1 MSRFLHEL
9 KRRRVFRV
17 AAMYSA
23 VAFVVWRAADI
34 AFPALH
40 LPAWL
45 VTAVVALTIIGFPI
59 ALVLAW
65 AFDITPAGVQ
75 RTQPDADVRAAADA
89 VGSTTETR
97 VVAVAAM
104 IVIAIAAAAAFALRR
119 DRGAPP
125 DAGRVLVMTFEN
137 LAGDASLDPVGR
149 MAAEW
154 LTQGLAVTGIVEVI
168 PAITVVTAVRA
179 AGSGADLTSAR
190 QIALELGAG
199 TVVWGTYFTSGGRLS
214 FSAHIFDAA
223 RGRLIGSL
231 EPVTAPLDYPAAGL
245 VELRERVMSGLGAM
259 LNPRLAGWPGATSQP
274 WSWAAYQEYADG
286 MERYVASDYFGAATH
301 FGRSFAMDSALLVA
315 ALWQANSNANGIDID
330 AAFETAAWLENRRER
345 LAPYDRAFLDRLRAR
360 LRGDLPAMHRASLRM
375 LEIAPS
381 ADDAIREVALDALR
395 LNRAAESL
403 ERLRALDPERGWV
416 RGWREYWFFAATAY
430 HQLGRH
436 EDELRAAREGRRH
449 DPDCSFLWDIVEASA
464 LAALGRT
471 DDVRTLIVQAA
482 EHERHRVPP
491 AALFGHA
498 AAALLAHGHDTPARE
513 LFARAAAEPAPDLG
527 PAAQTSAQTEVRA
540 RGIQLGGALRA
551 DALLMSGDAA
561 AAQDAYAAVLAAIDT
576 SGFSLER
583 RNRLSALAG
592 LALAA
597 TLLGDHDAAARSN
610 RRDRGDAVRQRAVA
624 RAVRAQPR
632 RRRAPDARGVRERAA
647 AFHESDGIS
656 GPLSRSGAAPAA
668 RAFRLPRAGAA
679 TDGGVT
685 MKRRCASRRLA
696 PAASCITRT

>member
-375 LEIAPS
+375 LE
-381 ADDAIREVALDALR
+381 
-395 LNRAAESL
+395 
-403 ERLRALDPERGWV
+403 
-416 RGWREYWFFAATAY
+416 
-430 HQLGRH
+430 
-436 EDELRAAREGRRH
+436 
-449 DPDCSFLWDIVEASA
+449 
-464 LAALGRT
+464 
-471 DDVRTLIVQAA
+471 
-482 EHERHRVPP
+482 
-491 AALFGHA
+491 
-498 AAALLAHGHDTPARE
+498 
-513 LFARAAAEPAPDLG
+513 
-527 PAAQTSAQTEVRA
+527 
-540 RGIQLGGALRA
+540 
-551 DALLMSGDAA
+551 
-561 AAQDAYAAVLAAIDT
+561 
-576 SGFSLER
+576 R